1 MEADDK
7 SQHVG
12 KGMADADSDKMLML
26 VAQIRSVCVGALL
39 PVQSAAAFLILQLI
53 VELYCYVNLQWLH
66 VTK

>member
-12 KGMADADSDKMLML
+12 KGMMADTDSDKMLVL
-26 VAQIRSVCVGALL
+26 VARIRSVCV
-39 PVQSAAAFLILQLI
+39 AFLILQLI